1 MGWSQQRSW
10 PGLNGVLTSGHPVP
24 GHQQFL
30 NEKLVLDP
38 IRTIDGSAALWP
50 HIYGL
55 LGCGPLDVGAS
66 RGGEPF
72 RPGRFWGY
80 GQEHDCK

>member
-1 MGWSQQRSW
+1 MSQRRAEQC
-10 PGLNGVLTSGHPVP
+10 LNGVLTTDHPVP

-55 LGCGPLDVGAS
+55 MVYGLLDVGAS

-72 RPGRFWGY
+72 RLGRFWGY